1 MVLKLK
7 DGKERGVFMSS
18 FMKHCKKLLT
28 LVLAF
33 VMLSNVSLYAYA
45 NSVTDST
52 SETSN
57 SVVVNETGVYIN
69 DAFYTQEQFIQLL
82 DMAQEIDTPQSY
94 SATWFIPGIG
104 EVVISAAGTIM
115 VAGAVIQ
122 AGSWIYN
129 AITDWFATRAF
140 NKSAEDAVNGCN
152 SNKQNHIMNPKHNW
166 NKFNKNPKWSDVA
179 PILIKVLKE
188 GKETWEKNN
197 QYIRTLVYKGETVVV
212 RFLKDADGLEQN
224 IGTAWCK

>member
-1 MVLKLK
+1 
-7 DGKERGVFMSS
+7 MSS

-94 SATWFIPGIG
+94 SAAAIIAGTWFIPGIG

-212 RFLKDADGLEQN
+212 RFLKDADGLDQN